1 MFHYNGYQAAFHA
14 YLRKGTP
21 IARWLKQARETE
33 RYVWRTRHDGKVRPA
48 HARNDGHVFYWSDPP
63 ETGHPGEDY
72 NCRCEAVAYVEGQTE
87 FANFEFSTGLA
98 SSYDRWTDS
107 DFVYHYYFGEGRPV
121 TLLEIGHLR
130 EIAEHYAYVASGGVF
145 RRLAGQIA
153 SEARASP
160 VGPFD
165 YDFRSTYD
173 FGDVEFS
180 HGDSEV
186 RGSFIGSSE
195 ALGDTL
201 AIRGICNFYFHDWF
215 RDPIGLN
222 VELGGTPYEIAGE
235 WSATFEAQ
243 VFRQEELSE
252 YFYKK
257 AE

>member
-1 MFHYNGYQAAFHA
+1 MLQDSRYQAAFLA
-14 YLRKGTP
+14 YLRKGIP
-21 IARWLKQARETE
+21 IARSLKEARETE

-72 NCRCEAVAYVEGQTE
+72 NCRCQATPYVEGQTE

-98 SSYDRWTDS
+98 SSYDRWTDR

-130 EIAEHYAYVASGGVF
+130 EIAEHYAYVVNGGVF

-153 SEARASP
+153 SEARKQKEDLL
-160 VGPFD
+160 V
-165 YDFRSTYD
+165 YDFGWHYD

-180 HGDSEV
+180 YGDSVVSGAFNGSV
-186 RGSFIGSSE
+186 RG
-195 ALGDTL
+195 LGEMLVISGKTD
-201 AIRGICNFYFHDWF
+201 FHFSDRF
-215 RDPIGLN
+215 EDPVSLHI
-222 VELGGTPYEIAGE
+222 ELGGTPYEITGE

-243 VFRQEELSE
+243 IFRDEARSE
-252 YFYKK
+252 YFRKK